1 MLAFIV
7 ECAGCKAISAALSL
21 ENSPKS
27 NMTKENIKFVGEAVL
42 DRCSTAYNYRIVNE
56 ETIQFSN
63 CICAQLEIES
73 PQLGLFDHDQ

>member
-7 ECAGCKAISAALSL
+7 ECAECKAISAALRL
-21 ENSPKS
+21 EDNAKR
-27 NMTKENIKFVGEAVL
+27 NMTRENIKFVGEAVL

-63 CICAQLEIES
+63 CICAQPEIES
-73 PQLGLFDHDQ
+73 PQLGLF